1 MNEGKL
7 TSEMERGHK
16 ADLLMKNE
24 LLQEAFQTLENEFTT
39 AWKQTTHDQVVE
51 RDRLYNLCQ
60 ALDSLKSYLASMAQN
75 GRLAENQLNQIRG
88 KK

>member
-1 MNEGKL
+1 MDEGKL
-7 TSEMERGHK
+7 SQDVERGHK
-16 ADLLMKNE
+16 ADLLLKNE
-24 LLQEAFQTLENEFTT
+24 LLQEAFQKLEQEFTT
-39 AWKQTTHDQVVE
+39 AWKQTAFDQSVE
-51 RDRLYNLCQ
+51 RDRLYSLCQ

>member
-7 TSEMERGHK
+7 ASEMERGHK

-24 LLQEAFQTLENEFTT
+24 LLQEAFQTLEYEFKT
-39 AWKQTTHDQVVE
+39 AWKQTTHDQFVE

-60 ALDSLKSYLASMAQN
+60 ALDSLKSYLASVAQN
-75 GRLAENQLNQIRG
+75 GRMAENQLNQMRG

>member
-7 TSEMERGHK
+7 ASEMERGHK

-24 LLQEAFQTLENEFTT
+24 LLQEAFETLENEFTT
-39 AWKQTTHDQVVE
+39 AWKQTTYDQVVE

-60 ALDSLKSYLASMAQN
+60 ALDSLKSYLASVAQN
-75 GRLAENQLNQIRG
+75 GRMAENQLNQMRG